1 MKDPASRPGFFI
13 LRPDISSTP
22 QPVLAEE
29 KMAQVQWRGVFPAL
43 TTKFTAADTID
54 WEAMAHH
61 LEFQLDAGVHGL
73 VILGSLGE
81 TSTLSHEEKLETV
94 RFFAN
99 ADRRGLPL
107 ITCIAE
113 SSTRDAREFAVA
125 AEDAGTDGFMLLPPM
140 RYPSDRRETL
150 TFLHDVAAAASLPF
164 MLYNNP
170 IAYGTDITPDDFARL
185 ADNPRFQAIK
195 ESAADTRRFPEIHRR
210 VGDRFALFC
219 GVDDL
224 ALECLALG
232 AVGWVAGLVL
242 AFPRET
248 VRLWDFCQ
256 AGRWEEARGLYEWFL
271 PLLHLDTGPKFV
283 QQIKLV
289 EALMGVGSAKVRAPR
304 LQLTEAEA
312 SRVEKILA
320 ETLEHRP
327 EIS

>member
-1 MKDPASRPGFFI
+1 M
-13 LRPDISSTP
+13 T
-22 QPVLAEE
+22 
-29 KMAQVQWRGVFPAL
+29 QVQWRGVFPAL
-43 TTKFTAADTID
+43 TTKFTAADEID
-54 WEAMAHH
+54 WQAVEQH

-73 VILGSLGE
+73 IILGSLGE
-81 TSTLSHEEKLETV
+81 NATLSPEEKLEMV
-94 RFFAN
+94 RFLAG

-113 SSTRDAREFAVA
+113 SSTRDAREFAAA

-150 TFLHDVAAAASLPF
+150 TFLHDVAAATSSPI

-170 IAYGTDITPDDFARL
+170 IAYGTDLTPDDFARL

-195 ESAADTRRFPEIHRR
+195 ESAADTRRFPEIRRR

-224 ALECLALG
+224 ALECFALG
-232 AVGWVAGLVL
+232 AVGWVAGLVA

-248 VRLWDFCQ
+248 VRLWDLCQ
-256 AGRWEEARGLYEWFL
+256 AGRWDEALALYDWFL
-271 PLLHLDTGPKFV
+271 PLLHLDIGPKFV

-320 ETLEHRP
+320 DALEQRP
-327 EIS
+327 EMP

>member
-1 MKDPASRPGFFI
+1 M
-13 LRPDISSTP
+13 T
-22 QPVLAEE
+22 
-29 KMAQVQWRGVFPAL
+29 QVQWRGVFPAL
-43 TTKFTAADTID
+43 TTKFTAADEID
-54 WEAMAHH
+54 WQAIEQH
-61 LEFQLDAGVHGL
+61 LEFQLNAGVHGL
-73 VILGSLGE
+73 IILGSLGE
-81 TSTLSHEEKLETV
+81 NATLSPEEKLEMV
-94 RFFAN
+94 RFLAR

-113 SSTRDAREFAVA
+113 SSTRDAREFAAA

-150 TFLHDVAAAASLPF
+150 TFLHDVAAATSSPI

-170 IAYGTDITPDDFARL
+170 IAYGTDLTPDDFARL

-195 ESAADTRRFPEIHRR
+195 ESAADTRRFPEIRRR

-224 ALECLALG
+224 ALECFALG
-232 AVGWVAGLVL
+232 AVGWVAGLVA

-248 VRLWDFCQ
+248 VRLWDLCQ
-256 AGRWEEARGLYEWFL
+256 AGRWDEALALYDWFL
-271 PLLHLDTGPKFV
+271 PLLHLDIGPKFV

-320 ETLEHRP
+320 DALELRP
-327 EIS
+327 EMS